1 MVRFIFMPP
10 RKMTKQNFTC
20 GFFVNSMNFEVDFN
34 VDVITKPK
42 PEFHALSDYLE
53 RGYPTKP
60 TAYLIDRL
68 QEEHENFVWPS
79 KKLQYPLSLKHKN
92 LDWSLTIKGDDAGS
106 AYPAQKFFD
115 EAIEK
120 YLPQYAFIKNLIIP
134 ECKFTDILAL
144 DPQLHNIN
152 PEWSVDFFLPFAD
165 LVIEI
170 DGSHHN
176 SSSQREKD
184 IKRDRVLKKHGIK
197 THRISTDRIA
207 NRSNGLA
214 SYFKALETELQAHT
228 EIIEIAS
235 RFEANEA
242 NNHSSFYELTALTRL
257 QRTLT
262 ALIAKGQLKN
272 KSKIEITCDFTG
284 AIDWV
289 NLAYS
294 DLKNTYESFRPYFPE
309 KSNFPE
315 LELKLVREF
324 SKECDVVKLDISLF
338 KIADDAYDP
347 TPDMVRVLSVLNGYE
362 YFQTKKYNS
371 VKKRARVTS
380 SATIIE
386 NFTQYKASTKRNSA
400 RKFVYNTFKIPD
412 FRTGQYE
419 IIQSSSSANAVL
431 GLIPTGGGKSLTF
444 QFLGALETGC
454 SIVVCP
460 ITALIRD
467 HVLELN
473 QFGFEKRAEYI
484 SAEIIGDER
493 EFILENLD
501 KGKLKFLFLSP
512 EQFQKAEFRTRLQIL
527 GQKSRINR
535 VVIDEVHCIS
545 EWGHD
550 FRTAYLNLADTIASL
565 IPKVPILCLTATAA
579 LKVIEDIQIE
589 FNIEDDNILYF
600 MQDSRSELTFNLIN
614 TANKNEALAKIIDE
628 NIQTQMMHEDSAFV
642 VFSPLNNDSKTKPGL
657 PQICV
662 NLRQQN
668 PDWKIG
674 IFSGSR
680 PKNWEARSDF
690 AHLGLSYSE
699 TESYDTYKQKVQALF
714 KQNKLKGIVAT
725 RAFGM
730 GVNKPNIRLAIH
742 YGMPQSMESLY
753 QEAGRAGRDKKPAN
767 CVTLFT
773 RERKVPDELHDPDTS
788 LENIIQIQRELESS
802 NGDLS
807 QQLFFLT
814 SSNKAIIIEADECI
828 RELKSAREISKKQKL
843 NRLAWLPLIEDQDDE
858 SSNRGGRTKEKIIYR
873 LKQLGFV
880 KDWTVD
886 NFILGHYSVLW
897 QDQDLDELSASIL
910 STITKYTG
918 EDSEAEK
925 TKYKIEQILLS
936 SSDEKERKLIEL
948 LLTWNYDHFVYQ
960 RRQSLKNLY
969 EACDN
974 FKDPVSFKRQL
985 ESYFQVDKTFST
997 FESLLQSGTSDAI
1010 KIMRSLLQTKTG
1022 NLRSR
1027 NVLENLSGTLSRYLE
1042 SYQSNAGLNLLSGLL
1057 RLEKNEFDD
1066 ADGENRF
1073 NSFLDQ
1079 IQETQDVIMLIRLLV
1094 SFNKAQQD
1102 RAIEA
1107 ILNRARNP
1115 DIAAIIFEQT
1125 GNLLAEAVVLKQLNE
1140 RLEAIL

>member
-1 MVRFIFMPP
+1 MPP
-10 RKMTKQNFTC
+10 QKMTTQNFTC
-20 GFFVNSMNFEVDFN
+20 GFFVSSMNFEVDID
-34 VDVITKPK
+34 VDIVTKPK
-42 PEFHALSDYLE
+42 PDFHALADYLE

-60 TAYLIDRL
+60 TTYLIDRM
-68 QEEHENFVWPS
+68 QEQYENFVWPTQKS
-79 KKLQYPLSLKHKN
+79 QYPLSLKHQP

-106 AYPAQKFFD
+106 RYPAQKFFD

-120 YLPQYAFIKNLIIP
+120 YLPKYAFIKNLIIP
-134 ECKFTDILAL
+134 ECKFKDILAL
-144 DPQLHNIN
+144 DPKRHDIN
-152 PEWSVDFFLPFAD
+152 PDWSVDFFLPFAN

-176 SSSQREKD
+176 SRSQREKD
-184 IKRDRVLKKHGIK
+184 AKRDRVLRKHGIK
-197 THRISTDRIA
+197 THRVPTEKITDP
-207 NRSNGLA
+207 SNGLS
-214 SYFKALETELQAHT
+214 SYFKALETELQANR

-235 RFEANEA
+235 RLEATKA
-242 NNHSSFYELTALTRL
+242 NNDGSFLELTALTRL

-262 ALIAKGQLKN
+262 ALIAEGRLKN
-272 KSKIEITCDFTG
+272 RSKIEITCDFSG
-284 AIDWV
+284 SIDWV
-289 NLAYS
+289 DLAYL
-294 DLKNTYESFRPYFPE
+294 DLKNTYETLRPFFSE

-315 LELKLVREF
+315 LELKLVQEF
-324 SKECDVVKLDISLF
+324 SNARDVVKLDLSLF

-347 TPDMVRVLSVLNGYE
+347 TPGRVSILSVLNGYD
-362 YFQTKKYNS
+362 YFQAKKRNT
-371 VKKRARVTS
+371 VNKRARVNS
-380 SATIIE
+380 SVNINE
-386 NFTQYKASTKRNSA
+386 NFTQYKTSTKRNSA
-400 RKFVYNTFKIPD
+400 RKFVSNTFRIPD
-412 FRTGQYE
+412 FRTGQFE

-444 QFLGALETGC
+444 QFLGTLETGC
-454 SIVVCP
+454 CIVVCP

-484 SAEIIGDER
+484 SAEIVGDER
-493 EFILENLD
+493 DFIYRNLD
-501 KGKLKFLFLSP
+501 EGKLKFLFLSP
-512 EQFQKAEFRTRLQIL
+512 EQFQKAEFRTRLQTL

-535 VVIDEVHCIS
+535 IVIDEVHCIS

-565 IPKVPILCLTATAA
+565 IPEVPILCLTATAA

-589 FNIEDDNILYF
+589 FKIEDDNVLYF
-600 MQDSRSELTFNLIN
+600 MQDSRSELTFNLVD
-614 TANKNEALAKIIDE
+614 TANKNAALADIINE
-628 NIQTQMMHEDSAFV
+628 NIQNQMLSEDSAFV

-657 PQICV
+657 PQICA
-662 NLRQQN
+662 NLRRQN

-690 AHLGLSYSE
+690 AHLGLAYSD

-725 RAFGM
+725 KAFGM

-767 CVTLFT
+767 CITLFT
-773 RERKVPDELHDPDTS
+773 GERKVPDELHDPDTT
-788 LENIIQIQRELESS
+788 LEKIIQIRRALESS

-814 SSNKAIIIEADECI
+814 SSNKAIIIETDECV
-828 RELKSAREISKKQKL
+828 RELRVAREISKKQKL
-843 NRLAWLPLIEDQDDE
+843 NGLAWLPLREEQDDE
-858 SSNRGGRTKEKIIYR
+858 NSNHRERTKEKIIYR

-886 NFILGHYSVLW
+886 DFILGQYSVLW
-897 QDQDLDELSASIL
+897 QDQNLDELAASIL

-918 EDSEAEK
+918 EEAEADK
-925 TKYKIEQILLS
+925 TKYRIEQILLS
-936 SSDEKERKLIEL
+936 SSDQKERQLIEL

-997 FESLLQSGTSDAI
+997 FETLLKSGTSDAL
-1010 KIMRSLLQTKTG
+1010 KIVESLLRTKTG
-1022 NLRSR
+1022 KLRSR
-1027 NVLENLSGTLSRYLE
+1027 NILENLSGTLSRYLE

-1079 IQETQDVIMLIRLLV
+1079 IQDTREVTMLV
-1094 SFNKAQQD
+1094 SLLASFSKPQQD
-1102 RAIEA
+1102 RAVKA
-1107 ILNRARNP
+1107 ILERARSP
-1115 DIAAIIFEQT
+1115 DIATIIFEET
-1125 GNLLAEAVVLKQLNE
+1125 GNALAEAVVLEQLNE